1 MFGNDG
7 KRRGDDTDTCFLLS
21 TTLFNTHSLDQR
33 TGSWLGV
40 VRLSTPSIRFDMF
53 PNLVRW
59 TIPKR
64 PPPQFRRD
72 GEFYFFEC
80 EVHGDGSDIAVT
92 DMMR

>member
-33 TGSWLGV
+33 TGSWLGA

-59 TIPKR
+59 SFHSDN
-64 PPPQFRRD
+64 QCNF
-72 GEFYFFEC
+72 GETVSCIFFEC
-80 EVHGDGSDIAVT
+80 EVDSDELDMAVT
-92 DMMR
+92 EMTR